1 MKTFSR
7 AICMQSSR
15 LFISPAFY
23 ITVLAIFTF
32 LLLGCTTELNTSIW
46 EPSTMSTVY
55 VYTTAVSYGFSQLAL
70 SILPMIPFAL
80 TFCEDWQSNY
90 SIYVLSRVGKK
101 NYILSLLIVNAMAA
115 FLSAALGQALF
126 VSVISAI
133 RPIVVESDI
142 QDAIANAA
150 VDIPSKCLANGKY
163 YAFFLLNIWRQSM
176 GAIFF
181 ASLAFGV
188 STFFPQKAPSL
199 MIPVIFYYLIGIFL
213 KIIYRLFP
221 NNQNLL
227 KTLVLFLNPPYVY
240 YVTFLSP
247 LSNSVNNSIPYITLY
262 TVVWLLII
270 SFFSYKNLLRR
281 LSNG

>member
-7 AICMQSSR
+7 ALYMQTSR
-15 LFISPAFY
+15 LFIRPTFY

-126 VSVISAI
+126 VSAISAI

-142 QDAIANAA
+142 QGAIANADI
-150 VDIPSKCLANGKY
+150 DIPSRCLTNGKY
-163 YAFFLLNIWRQSM
+163 YAFFC
-176 GAIFF
+176 
-181 ASLAFGV
+181 
-188 STFFPQKAPSL
+188 
-199 MIPVIFYYLIGIFL
+199 
-213 KIIYRLFP
+213 
-221 NNQNLL
+221 
-227 KTLVLFLNPPYVY
+227 
-240 YVTFLSP
+240 
-247 LSNSVNNSIPYITLY
+247 
-262 TVVWLLII
+262 
-270 SFFSYKNLLRR
+270 
-281 LSNG
+281 